1 MKIHIKIY
9 PWMRTLQSWFQRM
22 KAWETPSWW
31 PSFLKTDRTEPL
43 VVTPAQY
50 KKLVR
55 ACAVAVVVIVI
66 AAGIGIYE
74 FVSLQQTKAQEALHE
89 QQLELMREK
98 TTSLQEKMDKMD
110 SLDQE
115 LRQMVK
121 GSGAGDSPKG
131 DGGVAGGQK
140 KSPDLSHASYND
152 LLLATSRLETRSN
165 ARIISFITLKTVLS
179 DTAGEQVRQMQQITH
194 KYQGGALAGGQGGDA
209 SSTSTTPSIWPVSG
223 TITSNFGYR
232 GNPIGGGSGFHEGT
246 MILGPLMRMLYQMI
260 PNFAVTMIV
269 FTVIIKL
276 LMLPLMIK
284 QQKSMAKMSV
294 FTPMI
299 NEIQQKYKNNQEK
312 MQEEMVKFQ
321 QEYGYSPTAGC
332 LPMLINMLVLFGMV
346 EVVYRPVQYILGI
359 PKEAIS
365 AACTALG
372 IANNGAASQTGLIEA
387 IHAGLASGVDT
398 GLATEQL
405 SSIANF
411 NTSFLG
417 MDMCT
422 IPGFSFSLIMI
433 FPIIAA
439 VTMCISQVLSTKM
452 SGQQAQMQGS
462 MKVMMWGMNIMFVF
476 MCFQMPVGFS
486 LYYGTS
492 NIFMML
498 QTVLTYKVYNPEK
511 FKAQYEAEVAAK
523 RAAKK
528 EVKTVTVE
536 EGGKKVEKNVNKRQ
550 LDQMR
555 LEYARKLDAEKYAN
569 DRTVP
574 LTDEQRAE
582 MEAQKAQ
589 KGKKKK

>member
-1 MKIHIKIY
+1 MG
-9 PWMRTLQSWFQRM
+9 
-22 KAWETPSWW
+22 
-31 PSFLKTDRTEPL
+31 FL
-43 VVTPAQY
+43 A
-50 KKLVR
+50 
-55 ACAVAVVVIVI
+55 
-66 AAGIGIYE
+66 
-74 FVSLQQTKAQEALHE
+74 
-89 QQLELMREK
+89 
-98 TTSLQEKMDKMD
+98 
-110 SLDQE
+110 
-115 LRQMVK
+115 
-121 GSGAGDSPKG
+121 
-131 DGGVAGGQK
+131 
-140 KSPDLSHASYND
+140 
-152 LLLATSRLETRSN
+152 
-165 ARIISFITLKTVLS
+165 
-179 DTAGEQVRQMQQITH
+179 
-194 KYQGGALAGGQGGDA
+194 
-209 SSTSTTPSIWPVSG
+209 
-223 TITSNFGYR
+223 
-232 GNPIGGGSGFHEGT
+232 

-312 MQEEMVKFQ
+312 MQEEMVKLQ

-332 LPMLINMLVLFGMV
+332 LPMLVNMLVLFGMV

-359 PKEAIS
+359 PKEAI
-365 AACTALG
+365 
-372 IANNGAASQTGLIEA
+372 
-387 IHAGLASGVDT
+387 
-398 GLATEQL
+398 

-528 EVKTVTVE
+528 EIKTVTVE

>member
-1 MKIHIKIY
+1 M
-9 PWMRTLQSWFQRM
+9 
-22 KAWETPSWW
+22 
-31 PSFLKTDRTEPL
+31 
-43 VVTPAQY
+43 
-50 KKLVR
+50 
-55 ACAVAVVVIVI
+55 
-66 AAGIGIYE
+66 
-74 FVSLQQTKAQEALHE
+74 
-89 QQLELMREK
+89 
-98 TTSLQEKMDKMD
+98 
-110 SLDQE
+110 
-115 LRQMVK
+115 
-121 GSGAGDSPKG
+121 
-131 DGGVAGGQK
+131 
-140 KSPDLSHASYND
+140 
-152 LLLATSRLETRSN
+152 
-165 ARIISFITLKTVLS
+165 
-179 DTAGEQVRQMQQITH
+179 
-194 KYQGGALAGGQGGDA
+194 
-209 SSTSTTPSIWPVSG
+209 
-223 TITSNFGYR
+223 
-232 GNPIGGGSGFHEGT
+232 
-246 MILGPLMRMLYQMI
+246 
-260 PNFAVTMIV
+260 
-269 FTVIIKL
+269 
-276 LMLPLMIK
+276 
-284 QQKSMAKMSV
+284 
-294 FTPMI
+294 
-299 NEIQQKYKNNQEK
+299 
-312 MQEEMVKFQ
+312 
-321 QEYGYSPTAGC
+321 
-332 LPMLINMLVLFGMV
+332 
-346 EVVYRPVQYILGI
+346 QYILGI
-359 PKEAIS
+359 PKDAIS

-372 IANNGAASQTGLIEA
+372 IAANGAAAQTGLIEA

-398 GLATEQL
+398 GLTTEQL
-405 SSIANF
+405 SSISNF

-422 IPGFSFSLIMI
+422 ITGFSFSLIMI

-462 MKVMMWGMNIMFVF
+462 MKVMFVTF
-476 MCFQMPVGFS
+476 CFNAPVGFS

>member
-1 MKIHIKIY
+1 MG
-9 PWMRTLQSWFQRM
+9 
-22 KAWETPSWW
+22 
-31 PSFLKTDRTEPL
+31 FL
-43 VVTPAQY
+43 A
-50 KKLVR
+50 
-55 ACAVAVVVIVI
+55 
-66 AAGIGIYE
+66 
-74 FVSLQQTKAQEALHE
+74 
-89 QQLELMREK
+89 
-98 TTSLQEKMDKMD
+98 
-110 SLDQE
+110 
-115 LRQMVK
+115 
-121 GSGAGDSPKG
+121 
-131 DGGVAGGQK
+131 
-140 KSPDLSHASYND
+140 
-152 LLLATSRLETRSN
+152 
-165 ARIISFITLKTVLS
+165 
-179 DTAGEQVRQMQQITH
+179 
-194 KYQGGALAGGQGGDA
+194 
-209 SSTSTTPSIWPVSG
+209 
-223 TITSNFGYR
+223 
-232 GNPIGGGSGFHEGT
+232 

-372 IANNGAASQTGLIEA
+372 IAANGAASQTGLIEA

-462 MKVMMWGMNIMFVF
+462 MKVMMLVMNLMFVTF
-476 MCFQMPVGFS
+476 CFNAPVGFS
-486 LYYGTS
+486 LYYGVS
-492 NIFMML
+492 NVVQIF
-498 QTVLTYKVYNPEK
+498 QSYVTYKIYSPEK
-511 FKAQYEAEVAAK
+511 FKAQYEAELAAK
-523 RAAKK
+523 RAEKK
-528 EVKTVTVE
+528 KKRTVTVE
-536 EGGKKVEKNVNKRQ
+536 QNGKQVEKEVTLGEANK
-550 LDQMR
+550 LR
-555 LEYARKLDAEKYAN
+555 LEMARQREAELYK
-569 DRTVP
+569 DERTTP
-574 LTDEQRAE
+574 LNKD
-582 MEAQKAQ
+582 
-589 KGKKKK
+589 